1 MKLKVLGSG
10 SSGNCYVLEDSK
22 GKLLILECG
31 LPFEQIL
38 NGIDY
43 RIDDV
48 IGCVITHSHGDHAKS
63 IMDMYSN
70 GIYIY
75 ASRGTIG
82 EFPDIRMCI
91 YVKHAEPFNV
101 GEFRI
106 NPFDAIHDT
115 PEPLNFIINHAEMG
129 TMAFITDNGD
139 VNVKL
144 AGINHWLIEA
154 NHDEEFLKRSE
165 MKDFMK
171 NRITDNH
178 LSIGQAVGIIGEN
191 DRSQLRNIVLCH
203 LSETN
208 ANSERF
214 CLKIAQIF
222 SIMPKIA
229 KKGLEVC
236 LY

>member
-43 RIDDV
+43 MISDV
-48 IGCVITHSHGDHAKS
+48 VGCVVTHSHGDHAKS
-63 IMDMYSN
+63 ILDMYYN
-70 GIYIY
+70 GIPIY

-82 EFPDIRMCI
+82 EFPHIKMCT
-91 YVKHAEPFNV
+91 YVRHAEPFNV
-101 GEFRI
+101 GDFRI
-106 NPFDAIHDT
+106 NPFDAKHDT
-115 PEPLNFIINHAEMG
+115 PEPLNFIINHDEMG
-129 TMAFITDNGD
+129 TMAFITDTGE

-154 NHDEEFLKRSE
+154 NHDESFVKGSE
-165 MKDFMK
+165 LASFMK
-171 NRITDNH
+171 NRIMDNH
-178 LSIGQAVGIIGEN
+178 LSIKQAVDILAEN
-191 DRSQLRNIVLCH
+191 DRSQMKNVVLCH
-203 LSETN
+203 LSERN
-208 ANSERF
+208 ANQDKF
-214 CLKIAQIF
+214 CLHIARTF

-229 KKGLEVC
+229 KKGLEIC
-236 LY
+236 L